1 MALVEC
7 KECGK
12 SVSDSAAVCPHCGV
26 AAPALSIA
34 ERKQMAIDLKRAMYG
49 RLGGFA
55 FFAGIAWV
63 CIPLLSGAEREVV
76 SSAWGPAKFLIF
88 GGLLA
93 YVISEIDRNLE
104 LRRRSKKS

>member
-1 MALVEC
+1 MALVQC
-7 KECGK
+7 KECGG
-12 SVSDSAAVCPHCGV
+12 SVSNSAAVCPHCGV
-26 AAPALSIA
+26 AAPALSVA
-34 ERKQMAIDLKRAMYG
+34 EKRQLTIDLKRAAYG

-63 CIPLLSGAEREVV
+63 CFPMLSGAEKEAVV
-76 SSAWGPAKFLIF
+76 SAWGGAKFLIF

-104 LRRRSKKS
+104 LRRRSKK